1 MSNDQLFIIIGSL
14 TILMIFIILVFV
26 LILTIN
32 NDSENESNSQE
43 NSINNI
49 TNTMNVEINTN
60 NSTRNNSCRNDS
72 DCSNNTICDFSS
84 QTCVSLPAVGEACT
98 KYSERCP
105 SGTTCNKS
113 KIIDILENDLYPD
126 LEYSVIDI
134 IELNL
139 ENIVEKILLLNNGD
153 IVLDKNHSLKFIKSN
168 IPMRY
173 LIRFENHIYGIS
185 SGLQGEHFDS
195 NSPGLLYKLNS
206 REASLRWTWT
216 LQEWAPK
223 NIIHVSNTYD
233 FNYLW
238 LQDNTYKGYLYKYI
252 FPKQASLQE
261 EIQLQQR
268 FRNYG
273 NNIESYIEFS
283 PKEKESVLY
292 PSQLKI
298 ENVCYSIILTD
309 ESIFN
314 IDLKDVNKFC
324 LIRVINHKPVY
335 VTKKLCL

>member
-1 MSNDQLFIIIGSL
+1 MSNQLFIIIGSL
-14 TILMIFIILVFV
+14 TILMIFIIIVFV

-32 NDSENESNSQE
+32 NDSKNKSNSQE
-43 NSINNI
+43 NSLNTINI
-49 TNTMNVEINTN
+49 IDSNTTE
-60 NSTRNNSCRNDS
+60 NNSCQNDS
-72 DCSNNTICDFSS
+72 DCSKNLICDFSVK
-84 QTCVSLPAVGEACT
+84 TCVPLPAVGESCT

-105 SGTTCNKS
+105 SGTSCTKS
-113 KIIDILENDLYPD
+113 KVIDILENDLYPD
-126 LEYSVIDI
+126 LEYSIIDI
-134 IELNL
+134 LEFNLN
-139 ENIVEKILLLNNGD
+139 NIIEKILLLNNGD
-153 IVLDKNHSLKFIKSN
+153 IILDKNNSLKFIKSN

-185 SGLQGEHFDS
+185 SGFQGGHFDS
-195 NSPGLLYKLNS
+195 NDPGLLYKLNS
-206 REASLRWTWT
+206 REASLKWTWT

-223 NIIHVSNTYD
+223 NIIHISNTYD

-273 NNIESYIEFS
+273 NNIESYVEFS
-283 PKEKESVLY
+283 PGEKEAILY
-292 PSQLKI
+292 PTQLKI
-298 ENVCYSIILTD
+298 ENVFYSIILPD

-314 IDLKDVNKFC
+314 IDLKDINKFC
-324 LIRVINHKPVY
+324 LIRVINKKPVY